1 MESEEGK
8 RVRSEEELG
17 DHNRSGLMIGFC
29 PGKSTPHNGVEGLR
43 SCAAHVLVSCCDFS
57 NKT

>member
-1 MESEEGK
+1 M

-17 DHNRSGLMIGFC
+17 DHNRSGLLIGFC
-29 PGKSTPHNGVEGLR
+29 PGNQHPINGVEGLR
-43 SCAAHVLVSCCDFS
+43 SCAAHVLVTCCDFS